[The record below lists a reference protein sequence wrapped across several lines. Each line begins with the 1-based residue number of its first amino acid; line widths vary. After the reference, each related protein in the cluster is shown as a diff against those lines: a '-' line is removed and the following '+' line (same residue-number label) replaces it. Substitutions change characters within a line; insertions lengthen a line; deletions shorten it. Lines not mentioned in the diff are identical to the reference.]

1 MKATTLKSLDAELLN
16 SETFHVEVRVVNES
30 LDSVGISIFPGF
42 WLLTYD
48 DNNMLICSHHK

>member
-16 SETFHVEVRVVNES
+16 SKTFHVEVRVVNES

-42 WLLTYD
+42 WLMTYD
-48 DNNMLICSHHK
+48 ENNMGK